1 MNEILLILIL
11 CIYFV
16 CIILQSKSIYTNFSY
31 IYLHEKELLKQKK
44 IILETETI
52 AKKNQVQLENLS
64 KKIDRFFTNQDK
76 LDDM

>member
-1 MNEILLILIL
+1 
-11 CIYFV
+11 
-16 CIILQSKSIYTNFSY
+16 
-31 IYLHEKELLKQKK
+31 LHEKELLKQKK